1 MKNMICAEPKKIRG
15 GNAFIKWL
23 KKDGPA
29 WLILMPFLLTGIVFC
44 WEPLLAGI
52 RISFF
57 ETKGFRTTEFVGLQN
72 YIDVMTDSVFLTA
85 LMNTVSYTL
94 WSIVLGLFTPVIIS
108 LILNEITHGK
118 SFFRFATYFPCI
130 VPGVVT
136 SVMWLLMFYPGDGGI
151 LNYMRSFMG
160 LPALQWL
167 NDPDMTIML
176 IVVTMTW
183 GGAGSTAILYLADLQ
198 SVNTELYEAVSL
210 DGGGIWRKFIHI
222 TLPHMSGMIK
232 VMFIMQIIGVF
243 QVFQQPMTMTGGGPN
258 NASISLAQV
267 AYNYAFGTVEM
278 GKSTATSVIMAIM
291 LLIFTLFYM
300 RIKSQSMDE

>member
-1 MKNMICAEPKKIRG
+1 MKSTRSVDLKNKSR
-15 GNAFIKWL
+15 GNAFVGWI

-29 WLILMPFLLTGIVFC
+29 WLIMLPFLITGIVFC

-57 ETKGFRTTEFVGLQN
+57 ETRGFETTDFIGLQN
-72 YIDVMTDSVFLTA
+72 YKDVITDSVFLTA
-85 LMNTVSYTL
+85 LKNTFVYTL
-94 WSIVLGLFTPVIIS
+94 WSIVLGLFTPVFIS
-108 LILNEITHGK
+108 LVLNELVHAK

-136 SVMWLLMFYPGDGGI
+136 SIMWLLMFYPGDGGI
-151 LNYMRSFMG
+151 LNYIRSFMG

-167 NDPDMTIML
+167 NDPSMTIML

-198 SVNTELYEAVSL
+198 SVNTDLYEAVSL

-232 VMFIMQIIGVF
+232 MMFVMQIISVF
-243 QVFQQPMTMTGGGPN
+243 QVFQQPLTMTGGGPN
-258 NASISLAQV
+258 NASITLAMV
-267 AYNYAFGTVEM
+267 SYDYAFSTVEM
-278 GKSTATSVIMAIM
+278 GKSTATSVIMALM
-291 LLIFTLFYM
+291 LLVFTVLYM
-300 RIKSQSMDE
+300 RIKSHNMDE

>member
-1 MKNMICAEPKKIRG
+1 MKSKRNAALKKPGR
-15 GNAFIKWL
+15 NSFVYWL

-29 WLILMPFLLTGIVFC
+29 WLILMPFLITGIIFC
-44 WEPLLAGI
+44 WEPLLSGI

-57 ETKGFRTTEFVGLQN
+57 DTRGFETTEFIGLQN
-72 YIDVMTDSVFLTA
+72 YKDVITDSVFLTA
-85 LMNTVSYTL
+85 MANTFKYTL
-94 WSIVLGLFTPVIIS
+94 WSIVLGLFTPVFIS
-108 LILNEITHGK
+108 LVLNELVHGK

-151 LNYMRSFMG
+151 LNYIRSFMG

-167 NDPDMTIML
+167 NDPSMTIML
-176 IVVTMTW
+176 IVITMTW

-198 SVNTELYEAVSL
+198 SVNTDLYEAVSL

-232 VMFIMQIIGVF
+232 MMFVMQIISVF
-243 QVFQQPMTMTGGGPN
+243 QVFQQPLTMTGGGPN
-258 NASISLAQV
+258 NASITLAMV
-267 AYNYAFGTVEM
+267 SYDYAFATVEM
-278 GKSTATSVIMAIM
+278 GKSTATSVIMALM
-291 LLIFTLFYM
+291 LLVFTVLYM
-300 RIKSQSMDE
+300 RIKSHSMDE

>member
-1 MKNMICAEPKKIRG
+1 MKGKRNADLKKPGR
-15 GNAFIKWL
+15 NSFVYWL

-29 WLILMPFLLTGIVFC
+29 WLILMPFLITGIIFC
-44 WEPLLAGI
+44 WEPLLSGI

-57 ETKGFRTTEFVGLQN
+57 DTRGFETTEFIGLQN
-72 YIDVMTDSVFLTA
+72 YKDVITDSVFLTA
-85 LMNTVSYTL
+85 MANTFKYTL
-94 WSIVLGLFTPVIIS
+94 WSIVLGLFTPVFIS
-108 LILNEITHGK
+108 LVLNELVHGK

-151 LNYMRSFMG
+151 LNYIRSFMG

-167 NDPDMTIML
+167 NDPSMTIML
-176 IVVTMTW
+176 IVITMTW

-198 SVNTELYEAVSL
+198 SVNTDLYEAVSL

-232 VMFIMQIIGVF
+232 MMFVMQIISVF
-243 QVFQQPMTMTGGGPN
+243 QVFQQPLTMTGGGPN
-258 NASISLAQV
+258 NASITLAMV
-267 AYNYAFGTVEM
+267 SYDYAFATVEM
-278 GKSTATSVIMAIM
+278 GKSTATSVIMALM
-291 LLIFTLFYM
+291 LLVFTVLYM
-300 RIKSQSMDE
+300 RIKSHSMDE

>member
-1 MKNMICAEPKKIRG
+1 MKITRSVDLKNRG
-15 GNAFIKWL
+15 RGNAFVRWI

-29 WLILMPFLLTGIVFC
+29 WLIMMPFLITGIVFC
-44 WEPLLAGI
+44 WEPLLSGI

-57 ETKGFRTTEFVGLQN
+57 ETRGFETTEFVGFQN
-72 YIDVMTDSVFLTA
+72 YIDVITDSVFLTA
-85 LMNTVSYTL
+85 LKNTFVYTL
-94 WSIVLGLFTPVIIS
+94 WSIILGLFTPVFIS
-108 LILNEITHGK
+108 LVLNELVHAK

-136 SVMWLLMFYPGDGGI
+136 SVMWLLMFYPGDGGV
-151 LNYMRSFMG
+151 LNYIRSFMG

-167 NDPDMTIML
+167 NDPSMTIML

-198 SVNTELYEAVSL
+198 SVNTDLYEAVSL

-232 VMFIMQIIGVF
+232 MMFVMQIISVF
-243 QVFQQPMTMTGGGPN
+243 QVFQQPLTMTGGGPN
-258 NASISLAQV
+258 NASTTLAMV
-267 AYNYAFGTVEM
+267 SYDYAFSTVEM
-278 GKSTATSVIMAIM
+278 GKSTATSVIMALM
-291 LLIFTLFYM
+291 LLVFTVLYM
-300 RIKSQSMDE
+300 RIKSHNMDE